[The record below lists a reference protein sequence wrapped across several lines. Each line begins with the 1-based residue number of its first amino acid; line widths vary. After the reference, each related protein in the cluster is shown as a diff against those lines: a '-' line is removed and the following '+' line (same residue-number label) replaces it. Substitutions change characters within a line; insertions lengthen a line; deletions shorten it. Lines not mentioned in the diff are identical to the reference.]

1 MDILDLKKKA
11 VELRKRTWELI
22 YNHKNGHTG
31 SDLSCTDILVALY
44 YSVMIKTKI
53 TLDKKTLIHIS
64 KVKVMPLKFGTSF
77 SR

>member
-31 SDLSCTDILVALY
+31 
-44 YSVMIKTKI
+44 
-53 TLDKKTLIHIS
+53 
-64 KVKVMPLKFGTSF
+64 
-77 SR
+77 